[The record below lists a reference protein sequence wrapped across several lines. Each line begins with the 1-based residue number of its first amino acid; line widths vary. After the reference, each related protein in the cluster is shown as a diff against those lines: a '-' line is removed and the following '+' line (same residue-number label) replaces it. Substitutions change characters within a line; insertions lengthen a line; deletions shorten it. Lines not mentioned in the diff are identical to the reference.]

1 MWCDFEQ
8 TCITCFPC
16 LPLSVG
22 QFAMNSLVLIDMFT
36 NDSFGTS
43 REKRV
48 SGVCQI
54 YDKV

>member
-1 MWCDFEQ
+1 MVA
-8 TCITCFPC
+8 I
-16 LPLSVG
+16 LSKHVSHA
-22 QFAMNSLVLIDMFT
+22 FHAYRFRLVSLLWIVLVLIDMFT

-43 REKRV
+43 HEKQV